1 MLFLQNNSRGIVPAI
16 ALQILAK
23 IHMRILFVSFSNSIH
38 VARWISQISD
48 QGWDIHLFPSGDHEI
63 HPELRNVTV
72 HDFRTQPPGVARGVR
87 LARAWRVP
95 GCSSR
100 GHRLLE
106 RIIRGKCLARFEGG
120 RDRRLARLIRR
131 LRPDFVH
138 SQEIQHGGYLALEAK
153 KHLGGWFPTWIVTNW
168 GSDIFFFG
176 RMPEH
181 ARRIRA
187 VLEECDYYS
196 CECHRDVDLGRAF
209 GFKGEVLPVLPN
221 TGGFD
226 LERARQFRQLGATS
240 TRRLVLLKGYQGW
253 VYRALVG
260 LEALQLCADVL
271 NGFRVGIYLASHEV
285 KRAAEKVSNSTGIPI
300 DIFPFSPHEE
310 ILRLHGRARVSIGL
324 SIADAI
330 STSFL
335 EALVMGSFP
344 IQSCTA
350 CASEWV
356 RDGETGLIVPP
367 EDPQEIA
374 AAIRR
379 ALTDDV
385 LVDRAAERNAQ
396 VVEQRLDHRIIRQK
410 IVQMYERLAT
420 QAT

>member
-1 MLFLQNNSRGIVPAI
+1 
-16 ALQILAK
+16 
-23 IHMRILFVSFSNSIH
+23 MRILFVSFSNSIH

-48 QGWDIHLFPSGDHEI
+48 QGWDIHLFPSGEHEI
-63 HPELRNVTV
+63 HPELKNLTV
-72 HDFRTQPPGVARGVR
+72 HDFKTQPASLERSVR

-95 GCSSR
+95 GCTGR

-106 RIIRGKCLARFEGG
+106 RIIRGEWLARFEGG
-120 RDRRLARLIRR
+120 RDKRLARLIRR
-131 LRPDFVH
+131 LRPDLVH

-153 KHLGGWFPTWIVTNW
+153 KRLGGWFPPWIVTNW

-176 RMPEH
+176 RIPEH
-181 ARRIRA
+181 ASRIRA
-187 VLEECDYYS
+187 VLEACDYYS

-209 GFKGEVLPVLPN
+209 GFKGEVLPILPN

-226 LERARQFRQLGATS
+226 LERVRHFRQPGATS
-240 TRRLVLLKGYQGW
+240 TRRLILLKGYQGW

-260 LEALQLCADVL
+260 LAALELCADVL

-285 KRAAEKVSNSTGIPI
+285 KQAAEKLSHSTGIPI
-300 DIFPFSPHEE
+300 DVFPFSPHEE
-310 ILRLHGRARVSIGL
+310 ILRLHGRARISIGL

-344 IQSCTA
+344 IQSSTA

-356 RDGETGLIVPP
+356 RNGETGLIVPP
-367 EDPQEIA
+367 EDPQAIA

-379 ALTDDV
+379 AVTDDA
-385 LVDRAAERNAQ
+385 LVDRAAEQNAR
-396 VVEQRLDHRIIRQK
+396 VVEERLDQRIIRQE
-410 IVQMYERLAT
+410 IVQMYARLAT
-420 QAT
+420 QAK